1 VVVSKL
7 TSLDNLLINTGITL
21 DVIWIEAILIGLL
34 ILANGF
40 FACSEIAIIA
50 VRRSRIKELIEQG
63 DRRAQWVHQLQ
74 EDSERFIATIQ
85 IGVTVLSALAA
96 AIGGVAAI
104 ESLKPLLDRIPFPA
118 LQSVS
123 EAIAVGLVVVVISY
137 LSLIIGELFPKS
149 LALRYPERIALI
161 VARPILLLSKF
172 SSGLIRIL
180 TASSGLLMKPFGKPS
195 SKERAGVNEEEIKI
209 MIREGRAQGIFDQS
223 EQDLI
228 HSVFEF
234 TDTFVKE
241 VMVPGHKMHMIQ
253 IDMPIEEV
261 LRYIAEHKFSRYPV
275 YRKGIN
281 EIAGILYDKDL
292 MGPLSRRESI
302 VVKDLLHP
310 PYFVPETMKV
320 SHLLKEL
327 QRRWI
332 QMAIVIDEY
341 GGVHGL
347 VTIEDLIE
355 EIVGEIRDEADRIER
370 PVERL
375 RDGSWVV
382 DASLTVRDL
391 KDDYG
396 LPITE
401 SPEYETLGGF
411 VLARLQGMPRGGEIV
426 QQGGYKFTVV
436 DLEERRIAKVKIE
449 KAVRV
454 TEKMPSK
461 R

>member
-1 VVVSKL
+1 M
-7 TSLDNLLINTGITL
+7 DA
-21 DVIWIEAILIGLL
+21 IWIEAILIGLL
-34 ILANGF
+34 ILTNGF
-40 FACSEIAIIA
+40 FACSEFAIIA

-63 DRRAQWVHQLQ
+63 NRRAQWVHQLQ
-74 EDSERFIATIQ
+74 EDPERFIATIQ
-85 IGVTVLSALAA
+85 IGVTVVSALAA

-104 ESLKPLLDRIPFPA
+104 QNLKPLLERIPSPA
-118 LQSVS
+118 LQRAS

-149 LALRYPERIALI
+149 LALRYPERIALL

-180 TASSGLLMKPFGKPS
+180 TASSGLLMKPFGKPP

-209 MIREGRAQGIFDQS
+209 MIREGRALGIFDQA
-223 EQDLI
+223 EQELI

-241 VMVPGHKMHMIQ
+241 VMVPGHKMNTVQ
-253 IDMPIEEV
+253 IDTPPEEV
-261 LRYIAEHKFSRYPV
+261 LRYIAEHKYSRYPV

-281 EIAGILYDKDL
+281 EIAGILYYKDL
-292 MGPLSRRESI
+292 IGPLSRREPI
-302 VVKDLLHP
+302 VIADVLHP

-327 QRRWI
+327 QQRWI

-341 GGVHGL
+341 GGVQGL
-347 VTIEDLIE
+347 VTVEDLIE
-355 EIVGEIRDEADRIER
+355 EIVGEIRDEADRIEQ

-396 LPITE
+396 LPIPE

-411 VLARLQGMPRGGEIV
+411 VLSKIQDMPRGGEIIEH
-426 QQGGYKFTVV
+426 GGYKFTVV
-436 DLEERRIAKVKIE
+436 DLAERRIAKVKIE
-449 KAVRV
+449 KSSRM
-454 TEKMPSK
+454 TEKLPSK